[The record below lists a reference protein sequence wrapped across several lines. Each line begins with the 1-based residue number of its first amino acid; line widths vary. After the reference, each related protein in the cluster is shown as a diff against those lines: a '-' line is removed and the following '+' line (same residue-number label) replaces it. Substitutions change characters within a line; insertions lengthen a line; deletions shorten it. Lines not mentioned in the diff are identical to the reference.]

1 MNWDLWSFI
10 IGFLAGIVF
19 LIGFMGICCCM
30 VASRG
35 IRKDEER
42 DNE

>member
-10 IGFLAGIVF
+10 IGFIVGIGF

-30 VASRG
+30 VASRSN
-35 IRKDEER
+35 R
-42 DNE
+42 DGE